1 MKAVDAILN
10 EDEEAEDHVYFSDE
24 EEDKISLASDLDS
37 DDMEEVEQKEMEME
51 KKPKKKYR
59 ITSCLVSVSV
69 YVPSC
74 LWNISGHFRSPH

>member
-37 DDMEEVEQKEMEME
+37 DDMEEVEQKE
-51 KKPKKKYR
+51 R
-59 ITSCLVSVSV
+59 
-69 YVPSC
+69 
-74 LWNISGHFRSPH
+74 